1 MINSDKDKVAA
12 FYVNER
18 VVCADCMT
26 DKDWNPLN
34 QEMVITR
41 KDAEGKDKIF
51 FCDICQEPI

>member
-1 MINSDKDKVAA
+1 MTNSDKNNIAA

-34 QEMVITR
+34 KDMVISR
-41 KDAEGKDKIF
+41 KDAEEQDKIF
-51 FCDICQEPI
+51 FCDICGEPI